1 VTDLINK
8 LLNKVGQDH
17 IYAVC
22 VRCVWQGLHQTNA
35 HMCEA
40 GQTVRIRCVYG
51 MFGRDSII
59 HTLTCAWL
67 AKPYVYGVCVRYV
80 WQGLHQTHAHMCMVG
95 QTVRI
100 RCVYG
105 MFGRDSIKYAVTY
118 SVSLQHGS
126 RIPYLSKKY
135 KHTSSLRYN
144 EFCPSIGRSTYKLS
158 PYTRLN
164 CVQA

>member
-1 VTDLINK
+1 
-8 LLNKVGQDH
+8 
-17 IYAVC
+17 
-22 VRCVWQGLHQTNA
+22 
-35 HMCEA
+35 M
-40 GQTVRIRCVYG
+40 RCVYG
-51 MFGRDSII
+51 VFGRDFIKQ
-59 HTLTCAWL
+59 TLICARL
-67 AKPYVYGVCVRYV
+67 AKPYVYGVCTVCLAGTPSYTRSHVHGWPNRTYTVCVRYV